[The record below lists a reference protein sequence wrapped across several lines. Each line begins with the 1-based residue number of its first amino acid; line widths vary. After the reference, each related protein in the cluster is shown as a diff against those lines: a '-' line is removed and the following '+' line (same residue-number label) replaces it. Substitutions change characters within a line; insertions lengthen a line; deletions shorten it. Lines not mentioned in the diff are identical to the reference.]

1 MPLFFVDCCILLDV
15 LQPFKATTYFN
26 FYNFCRLICRRHTV
40 AKCHPPHVP
49 PWSRNR
55 EPHPLVY
62 CCFVFYWRPPNAW
75 TPSPSLF
82 SRYVAFRHPKQ
93 PPQRELN
100 DIARARRRARC
111 YELAR
116 RAGPGGG
123 KRRGWN
129 GRQRAM
135 GGGVLFY
142 FKMLPLRSPL
152 QSFLSFRY
160 AFVIPFC
167 LFSTMCISITIKY

>member
-1 MPLFFVDCCILLDV
+1 MRN
-15 LQPFKATTYFN
+15 T
-26 FYNFCRLICRRHTV
+26 
-40 AKCHPPHVP
+40 PPHVP
-49 PWSRNR
+49 PQSRALFGAPPRR

-75 TPSPSLF
+75 APSPSLF
-82 SRYVAFRHPKQ
+82 SRCVAFRHPKQ

-100 DIARARRRARC
+100 DIARARRRAQC

-123 KRRGWN
+123 KRRGRN

-135 GGGVLFY
+135 GGGVLY
-142 FKMLPLRSPL
+142 FTSRCCLCGLHFTRSDI
-152 QSFLSFRY
+152 FRSEL
-160 AFVIPFC
+160 FWLLFC
-167 LFSTMCISITIKY
+167 LLTKQPRYKQKKRSDVGKVRKL